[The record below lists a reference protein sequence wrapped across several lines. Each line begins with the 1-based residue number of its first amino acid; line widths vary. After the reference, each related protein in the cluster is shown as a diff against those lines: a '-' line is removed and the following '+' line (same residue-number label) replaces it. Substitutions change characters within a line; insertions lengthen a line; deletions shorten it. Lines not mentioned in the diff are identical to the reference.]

1 VHEIGAVKKRED
13 EGPEDVDV
21 TETRFLLGQ
30 VGRKAMIGLR
40 NDGCLSRIGPL
51 NDWEQ

>member
-1 VHEIGAVKKRED
+1 VHETGAGKKRED
-13 EGPEDVDV
+13 DGPEDVDV

-40 NDGCLSRIGPL
+40 NDGCLSRIGSL

>member
-1 VHEIGAVKKRED
+1 MHETGAGKKRED

-40 NDGCLSRIGPL
+40 NDGCLSRIVSL